1 MKHLLP
7 PLPYE
12 IDALE
17 PFLSTETL
25 ECHYNKHH
33 KGYIQKLNELVAGTR
48 HEGMTLQELVV
59 HAPEGPVYNNAAQAW
74 NHEFYWHSLNPD
86 GSDTPDAAI
95 GKAIRQSFGTVD
107 EFRQAFEKVCLAMFG
122 SGWVWLVKNA
132 DGGIGI
138 RALGNAGNPLRD
150 GQHPLLACD
159 LWEHAYYIDYRNQRA
174 KYLQA
179 FWELVNWEFVAENWS
194 RQTPFTQ
201 EARQG
206 MRPVRTLPPRNGLHP
221 GIVHR

>member
-12 IDALE
+12 TDALE

-25 ECHYNKHH
+25 ECHHSKHH
-33 KGYIQKLNELVAGTR
+33 KGHVHKLNELVAGTR
-48 HEGMTLQELVV
+48 HEDMTLQELVV
-59 HAPEGPVYNNAAQAW
+59 RAPEGPVYNNAAQAW

-86 GSDTPDAAI
+86 GSDTPDAVI
-95 GKAIRQSFGTVD
+95 SKAIRQSFRTID
-107 EFRQAFEKVCLAMFG
+107 EFRQAFEKVCLSQFG

-138 RALGNAGNPLRD
+138 RALGNAGNPLRE

-179 FWELVNWEFVAENWS
+179 FWELVNWEFVAKNWQ
-194 RQTPFTQ
+194 QTPNPLRHVRAVLP
-201 EARQG
+201 ARGRAHPPQD
-206 MRPVRTLPPRNGLHP
+206 RPRVL
-221 GIVHR
+221 